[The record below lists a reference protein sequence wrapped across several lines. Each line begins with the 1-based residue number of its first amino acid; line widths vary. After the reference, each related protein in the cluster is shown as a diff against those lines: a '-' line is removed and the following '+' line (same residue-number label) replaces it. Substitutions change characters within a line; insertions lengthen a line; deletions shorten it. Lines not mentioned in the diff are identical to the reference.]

1 MKLNNVDAGDGM
13 LEYWI
18 NDRLEAQ
25 RTEID
30 WIGSYNDYGI
40 NAVYLE
46 QYWTSVPFSKVQ
58 QRYFDNFV
66 VSTARIGCAR

>member
-1 MKLNNVDAGDGM
+1 MKLNSRDEANGV

-18 NDRLEAQ
+18 DGQLEAQ
-25 RTEID
+25 RTGVN
-30 WIGSYNDYGI
+30 WIGAYSEYGI

-46 QYWTSVPFSKVQ
+46 QYWTSVPFSRAQ

-66 VSTARIGCAR
+66 VSTARIGCVR